1 MKAVL
6 KLFLI
11 KVLLFLLFIISVA
24 VYPDTNRNFPEEY
37 TANNQLGF
45 VKHLIS
51 GEEFY
56 RAFVEL
62 KRLDS
67 YYPGYVK
74 KENIFTTELYL
85 LFQGHRYSEIPARR
99 IDLPDYNIKSIH
111 TVFSADAFVEKSE
124 FIKANDLL
132 KPALYS
138 KSGLYK
144 DIDFYLC
151 KRSILTFLLLNKID
165 EARNLINNNTS
176 VNSGID
182 IVAFSELT
190 YYTENYFESFKK
202 PYNAMLFGIIP
213 GMGYVYAGKEATG
226 IIAFIL
232 ISVLSTLTYYSFKT
246 DNKPVGIFIGAATS
260 FFYGGSIIGGYL
272 SAKDYNK
279 SATSDLKKSL
289 SLKMQIAE
297 DRERIYNDYG
307 IGRAGSK

>member
-6 KLFLI
+6 KSFLI
-11 KVLLFLLFIISVA
+11 KVLIILFFILSVP
-24 VYPDTNRNFPEEY
+24 VYPDTNSNFPEEY
-37 TANNQLGF
+37 AANNQLGF

-51 GEEFY
+51 KNEFY

-67 YYPGYVK
+67 YYTGYIK
-74 KENIFTTELYL
+74 KENIFTTELFL
-85 LFQGHRYSEIPARR
+85 LFHGRRFSEIPKHKSD
-99 IDLPDYNIKSIH
+99 IPDYKIKAIH
-111 TVFSADAFVEKSE
+111 TIFSADALVEKSE

-132 KPALYS
+132 KSAVF
-138 KSGLYK
+138 SGLNK
-144 DIDFYLC
+144 DIDFYLY
-151 KRSILTFLLLNKID
+151 KRNILSFLLLNKID
-165 EARNLINNNTS
+165 EARSLINNNTNL
-176 VNSGID
+176 NSGLD
-182 IVAFSELT
+182 TAAFSELI

-272 SAKDYNK
+272 SSKDYNK
-279 SATSDLKKSL
+279 SAIRDLKESL
-289 SLKMQIAE
+289 SLKMQMAE

-307 IGRAGSK
+307 ISRAGSK